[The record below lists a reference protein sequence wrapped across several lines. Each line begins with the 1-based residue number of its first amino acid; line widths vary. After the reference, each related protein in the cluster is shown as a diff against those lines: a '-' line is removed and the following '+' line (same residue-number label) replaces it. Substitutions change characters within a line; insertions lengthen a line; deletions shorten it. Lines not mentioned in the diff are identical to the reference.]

1 MHTTDENYSFA
12 EHHGSCQA
20 FNNPVCEASHTQIR
34 VEDTMEIILDRP
46 RCEGH
51 GLCEEVA
58 PQLMHLDDEGELV
71 LDVVHVNEDQ
81 LDAAKQAARVCPV
94 AALRLA

>member
-1 MHTTDENYSFA
+1 MK
-12 EHHGSCQA
+12 
-20 FNNPVCEASHTQIR
+20 
-34 VEDTMEIILDRP
+34 IILDRP

-58 PQLMHLDDEGELV
+58 PELMHLDDEGELV
-71 LDVVHVNEDQ
+71 VDRVEVDGD
-81 LDAAKQAARVCPV
+81 DARVAAAAARVCPV